1 MELGIYFGLGSVHTH
16 SLGPLESTVQY
27 FYFFNGSR
35 SITPQYF
42 PDRIK
47 RIMAQIDGEGLLLN
61 LDLGNDI
68 LRLKP
73 TYKGGRWKDR
83 VKATKLAR
91 HRERRFALSNKD
103 RPTETDAN
111 GQQAPQVTEQDDES
125 PGQISSR
132 TAKRRRLDEKSQPA
146 TSSRPPV
153 SNPGVSAHKP
163 ASQANAKPRQ
173 VISSL
178 FSSNPVSRTAKEDFN
193 ARETIPA
200 EPSNA
205 PLPSG
210 TSTFTALG
218 LSTMLSSHLLNKLE
232 LKAPTSIQKAAIPQL
247 IMDDSDA
254 LIQAETGSGKTLAYL
269 LPILDQIMHGSNEPV
284 EKNNNNNEMQKP
296 VKIHRDSGLFAI
308 ILAPTRE
315 LCRQIS
321 TVLESLLRCA
331 HWIVAGA
338 VIGGEKKK
346 SEKARIRKGLNILV
360 ATPGRLAD
368 HLDNTEVLDVSKVR
382 WLVLDEGDRLM
393 ELGFEEEIKGIVTKL
408 QERCSISESKPG
420 GVLGLPRRRV
430 TILCSATMK
439 MDVQRLGE
447 ISLKDAVYIKADPVK
462 GHSSQ
467 NNVADGE
474 PKKDVFSAP
483 AQLKQSFAVVSAKL
497 RLVTLTALLRR
508 AFLRRGSV
516 MKAIVFLSC
525 ADSVDYHFE
534 IFTRPPND
542 DDREKEKN
550 KRAEQQPAADNVTKG
565 TIAQAATLS
574 SKDNKVTLY
583 KLHGSL
589 QQQVR
594 TSTLAAYSRSKDPS
608 IIICTDVA
616 SRGLDLPNVDF
627 VVEYD
632 PPFSKDD
639 HLHRIGRTAR
649 AGRAGRTLIFLL
661 PGSEEGYIDVLKEAR
676 HDGGNG
682 LVREDVEELL
692 RKGLG
697 SPGIGAGKDWEERAV
712 GWQLEVERW
721 VLEDPKRLEMARR
734 AYQSHIRAYATH
746 VAAERMIFD
755 IKALHLGHL
764 AKAFALRDK
773 PGNINVPGLRASKEG
788 GKVKRKGNSKEQRP
802 TKASEKARYE
812 EMVTIDEA
820 DAARK
825 MRKKMQEHMKAI
837 SEFNLG

>member
-1 MELGIYFGLGSVHTH
+1 
-16 SLGPLESTVQY
+16 
-27 FYFFNGSR
+27 
-35 SITPQYF
+35 
-42 PDRIK
+42 
-47 RIMAQIDGEGLLLN
+47 MAQADSEGLLLN
-61 LDLGNDI
+61 LDLGEDI

-73 TYKGGRWKDR
+73 TYKGGRWRDR
-83 VKATKLAR
+83 VKATKRAR
-91 HRERRFALSNKD
+91 HWERRFAL
-103 RPTETDAN
+103 P
-111 GQQAPQVTEQDDES
+111 QQQSSQFDDVEEQAVTTQENEHAADQA
-125 PGQISSR
+125 SSR
-132 TAKRRRLDEKSQPA
+132 TSKRRRLDDDDEGNA
-146 TSSRPPV
+146 TAATQTSTNKLAAST
-153 SNPGVSAHKP
+153 SGALTHKP
-163 ASQANAKPRQ
+163 AKQAANAKPREF
-173 VISSL
+173 ISSL
-178 FSSNPVSRTAKEDFN
+178 FSSNPVSRTVKE
-193 ARETIPA
+193 AVEEETGPA
-200 EPSNA
+200 EPPNA

-210 TSTFTALG
+210 TSSFTALG
-218 LSTMLSSHLLNKLE
+218 LSTALSSHLLNKLE

-247 IMDDSDA
+247 IRDDSDA
-254 LIQAETGSGKTLAYL
+254 FIQAETGSGKTLAYL
-269 LPILDQIMHGSNEPV
+269 LPILQRIMHSSNGSATTKKKKKKKKEAAG
-284 EKNNNNNEMQKP
+284 
-296 VKIHRDSGLFAI
+296 KIHRDSGLFAI

-321 TVLESLLRCA
+321 TVLETLLRCA

-346 SEKARIRKGLNILV
+346 SEKARMRKGLNILV

-382 WLVLDEGDRLM
+382 WLVLDEGDRLT
-393 ELGFEEEIKGIVTKL
+393 ELGFEEQIKGIVTKL
-408 QERCSISESKPG
+408 QERSSISESKPEDPT
-420 GVLGLPRRRV
+420 GLPRRRV

-447 ISLKDAVYIKADPVK
+447 ISLQDAVYLKADPVK
-462 GHSSQ
+462 G
-467 NNVADGE
+467 DGLVTDAGDHE

-497 RLVTLTALLRR
+497 RLVTLTAVLRR
-508 AFLRRGSV
+508 AFVRRGSV

-534 IFTRPPND
+534 VFTRLSND
-542 DDREKEKN
+542 DDSGKEKEKQT
-550 KRAEQQPAADNVTKG
+550 EQQPSTDNLVRG
-565 TIAQAATLS
+565 TVAQAATLS
-574 SKDNKVTLY
+574 SKDNMVTLY

-594 TSTLAAYSRSKDPS
+594 TATLAAYSRSKDPS
-608 IIICTDVA
+608 IMICTDVA
-616 SRGLDLPNVDF
+616 SRGLDLPNVDL

-649 AGRAGRTLIFLL
+649 AGRGGRTLIFLL

-676 HDGGNG
+676 HEGAKG
-682 LVREDVEELL
+682 LVREDADELL

-697 SPGIGAGKDWEERAV
+697 SLGIGAGKDWEHRATQ
-712 GWQLEVERW
+712 WQLEVERW
-721 VLEDPKRLEMARR
+721 VLEDSTRLEMARR

-746 VAAERMIFD
+746 VAAERSFFD

-773 PGNINVPGLRASKEG
+773 PGNINVPGLRGSKEG
-788 GKVKRKGNSKEQRP
+788 GRGKRTGNSKEHRP
-802 TKASEKARYE
+802 TRASEKSE
-812 EMVTIDEA
+812 IVTIDEA

-825 MRKKMQEHMKAI
+825 MRKKMQEHMGGI
-837 SEFNLG
+837 SEFNVG